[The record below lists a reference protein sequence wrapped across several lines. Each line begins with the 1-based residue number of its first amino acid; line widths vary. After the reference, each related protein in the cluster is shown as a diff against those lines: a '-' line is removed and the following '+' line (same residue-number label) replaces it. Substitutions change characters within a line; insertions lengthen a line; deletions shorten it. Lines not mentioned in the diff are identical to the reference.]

1 MGFFEGRVFLSA
13 VYLRT
18 LVSSS
23 PSCSSVRQRDY
34 IHPHCS
40 HDPNWLHPRSESLLS
55 LTISSRPKPPIFMPI
70 DENLELAT
78 SNQFLRDNDPAY
90 GGRSH
95 YRSSS
100 NSSSKGAR
108 RERAASEERNHP
120 KGSAEWTLHEERSS
134 RDPLRDSR
142 SGGPVRR
149 RIRSY
154 SAAAT
159 PGPLWSTAVLRSL
172 RAEQN

>member
-1 MGFFEGRVFLSA
+1 
-13 VYLRT
+13 
-18 LVSSS
+18 
-23 PSCSSVRQRDY
+23 
-34 IHPHCS
+34 
-40 HDPNWLHPRSESLLS
+40 
-55 LTISSRPKPPIFMPI
+55 MPI

-78 SNQFLRDNDPAY
+78 SNQFLRDTDPAY

-95 YRSSS
+95 YRSSGS
-100 NSSSKGAR
+100 NSSKRAV
-108 RERAASEERNHP
+108 RERAASEERHP
-120 KGSAEWTLHEERSS
+120 KGSAEWTLHERSS

-159 PGPLWSTAVLRSL
+159 SGPLWSTAMLGSL

>member
-1 MGFFEGRVFLSA
+1 
-13 VYLRT
+13 
-18 LVSSS
+18 
-23 PSCSSVRQRDY
+23 
-34 IHPHCS
+34 
-40 HDPNWLHPRSESLLS
+40 
-55 LTISSRPKPPIFMPI
+55 MPI

-78 SNQFLRDNDPAY
+78 SNLFLRDTDPAY

-95 YRSSS
+95 FRSSS

-108 RERAASEERNHP
+108 RERAASEERNP
-120 KGSAEWTLHEERSS
+120 KEWMLHERSS
-134 RDPLRDSR
+134 RDPLRDAR

-154 SAAAT
+154 SAFAT
-159 PGPLWSTAVLRSL
+159 PGPLWSTAVLRSI

>member
-1 MGFFEGRVFLSA
+1 
-13 VYLRT
+13 
-18 LVSSS
+18 
-23 PSCSSVRQRDY
+23 
-34 IHPHCS
+34 
-40 HDPNWLHPRSESLLS
+40 
-55 LTISSRPKPPIFMPI
+55 MPI

-78 SNQFLRDNDPAY
+78 SNQFLRDTDAAY

-100 NSSSKGAR
+100 NNSIERAR
-108 RERAASEERNHP
+108 RERAASEERNL
-120 KGSAEWTLHEERSS
+120 KGSAEWSLHEERSS
-134 RDPLRDSR
+134 RDPLRGSR

-159 PGPLWSTAVLRSL
+159 PGSLWSTAMLRSL